1 MSAGRMG
8 FEGPVWLLKEKK
20 STFYAAQW
28 RQEDAVLRSE
38 ALPFWPRLQVV
49 LHVEGRELLVLGAY
63 PGDASERSGDS
74 KDTKKLVRLEV
85 RPMEDVRRAQ
95 LYQTAARTQTLE
107 LYLDVE
113 FTRERFLSF
122 IQDPERVFTGPHAAS
137 SASASASSAAASGK
151 QLIERAFAA
160 LERAQQTREQGG
172 DPAGALQLY
181 REAER
186 GFQAAER
193 VVADDRS
200 RQLLHARREDL
211 QRSIRSL
218 EAPFSRVGAATAPA
232 NGDACDRS
240 GADLVTPAAADAA
253 AAAAL
258 QPEMATPEPD
268 IRARLEELRRFAMAQ
283 DVNRAQREHRTAPS
297 DLSMRLAA
305 LRNERTGPAPPM
317 DALTERL
324 RRLRGDNAGESAAV
338 DDKQGARKSAVDRVI
353 EQVTDEIAL
362 GIDDEEVEE
371 EEDQGDSEGSS
382 SSSSSS
388 KSSSEDSEE
397 RAPRR

>member
-28 RQEDAVLRSE
+28 RQEAAVLRSE

-49 LHVEGRELLVLGAY
+49 LHLEGRELLVLRAY

-95 LYQTAARTQTLE
+95 LYQTAARTQALE

-122 IQDPERVFTGPHAAS
+122 IRDPERVFTGPHAAS

-172 DPAGALQLY
+172 DPGGALQLY

-218 EAPFSRVGAATAPA
+218 ETPFSRVDAAMTPA
-232 NGDACDRS
+232 EGGVCNRS
-240 GADLVTPAAADAA
+240 GFDLVTPAAADVTTTTADA
-253 AAAAL
+253 
-258 QPEMATPEPD
+258 QPEMATPGPD
-268 IRARLEELRRFAMAQ
+268 IRTRLEELRRFAMEQ

-297 DLSMRLAA
+297 DLATRLAA
-305 LRNERTGPAPPM
+305 LRNERPGPAPPM
-317 DALTERL
+317 GDLTERL
-324 RRLRGDNAGESAAV
+324 RRLRGDNAGESAAS
-338 DDKQGARKSAVDRVI
+338 DDEQGAQKSAVDRII

-362 GIDDEEVEE
+362 GIDDEEVE

-388 KSSSEDSEE
+388 KSSSEGGEE
-397 RAPRR
+397 RASR